1 VKLFKL
7 ICILFIVG
15 LTSCNV
21 VQYAT
26 VPVDYAPKLVFKTD
40 TARIL
45 VVNRVTFD
53 STRMNKRKIMAL
65 KAAAYSAITG
75 AEKELK
81 LLPGVKISSLVDSV
95 SFSANKDSVKH
106 LAAKYKANYVLTL
119 DSFNAGLVLD
129 NVQYDGNAQIAY
141 YSTKASVAFTLH
153 ESNGIFFKK
162 LKGLATEPQ
171 DGRFGYSIDGA
182 ARNAALDALKDYL
195 PYTITNYRPLY
206 NQSDQLTLSVRQIL
220 AGRFDIAFK
229 ILNPIID
236 GPDPK
241 QASRAAYN
249 LAVVYEAQGDI
260 DEALELAKLS
270 NQKQQNDYATVLIAA
285 LIKE

>member
-1 VKLFKL
+1 MFKL
-7 ICILFIVG
+7 ICILFIIG

-26 VPVDYAPKLVFKTD
+26 VPVDYAPKLVFRTD

-45 VVNRVTFD
+45 VVNKLTFD
-53 STRMNKRKIMAL
+53 STRLNKRKIVAL

-81 LLPGVKISSLVDSV
+81 LLPGVKVSNLIDSV

-106 LAAKYKANYVLTL
+106 LAAKYKANYILTL
-119 DSFNAGLVLD
+119 DDFNAGLVLD

-141 YSTKASVAFTLH
+141 YSTKARVAFTLY

-162 LKGLATEPQ
+162 LKGVATEPQ

-206 NQSDQLTLSVRQIL
+206 NQGDLLATSVKQIL
-220 AGRFDIAFK
+220 AGRFDLAFK

-236 GPDPK
+236 GPDLK

-260 DEALELAKLS
+260 DEALDLAKLS
-270 NQKQQNDYATVLIAA
+270 NQKQQNDYATTLIAA